1 MVATER
7 QALLALSVPARPNLD
22 NLSASDKNLIQDWWV
37 ACWDG
42 PPPPPEGGSRNDW
55 WKSSKHMHEKR
66 YKVAVKRY
74 KLLPN
79 PAIAESTLASASS
92 IVGLTQAGAAAIAAL
107 QAAAPPLATGHEL
120 VAPMDAPVDA
130 HSLEASSLPI
140 VFNGVE
146 LQGRM
151 HLGDDWVARQYPNV
165 TNLSS
170 GRPVVT
176 ASGGHAVRR
185 LSATVQSPGGR
196 QGAAVDYV
204 VYTLPAVESGEAMP
218 RMDAHARHRMQGRH
232 HAREAAAVKRLGTS
246 FQKLGFA
253 RDNDMARKADF
264 EKTLR
269 LAFAAQLELCMP
281 SEESSTTTA
290 GNGKAR
296 RLSEEHGTEDD
307 DMEEDD
313 DGDGHAGDDTYAS
326 FETAGG
332 GALDDLDEL
341 GSGTVRQYVLPRECH
356 TQPCRHVPPFHAG
369 IGRGDS
375 SCAADR
381 RWMASCAKGH
391 DKHIVTG
398 KGAAERGC
406 VVGGRRGC
414 GKSTIRRFCHH
425 ACGIFSAT
433 YGGGGGDGRG

>member
-1 MVATER
+1 
-7 QALLALSVPARPNLD
+7 
-22 NLSASDKNLIQDWWV
+22 
-37 ACWDG
+37 
-42 PPPPPEGGSRNDW
+42 
-55 WKSSKHMHEKR
+55 MHEKR

-218 RMDAHARHRMQGRH
+218 RMDAQARHRMQGRH

-414 GKSTIRRFCHH
+414 GKGTIRRFCHH